1 MAALLSV
8 HAADEELGGPG
19 GGAVDQR
26 SGHKGDEEEGDQT
39 GDQQG
44 EMLHQGHQRDDEEE
58 GHVIYQKLGDILNVS
73 LLDHPGQQQGQQKQH
88 TDHAGGK
95 IEGKASGDDFG
106 NKAQSEY
113 DEDLTRENQ
122 RRSPRK
128 KQNRVPV
135 SGAHIVYPLIEQK
148 SISVGIE
155 DDNYFGVFCGKRGE
169 NPAEFR

>member
-1 MAALLSV
+1 MGCNMMIKKLFLPVVAAAVLVLNAAEVGSV
-8 HAADEELGGPG
+8 KFIQEGGNPIP
-19 GGAVDQR
+19 
-26 SGHKGDEEEGDQT
+26 E
-39 GDQQG
+39 
-44 EMLHQGHQRDDEEE
+44 
-58 GHVIYQKLGDILNVS
+58 DILNVS

-155 DDNYFGVFCGKRGE
+155 DDYYLGVFCGKRGE